1 MRTSQDRLA
10 DALREKTET
19 LTGERGD
26 PNMAALRV
34 KDLSGLTNALAGA
47 IKTAGGTK
55 KKAAT
60 IAETLAQVG
69 DLVNTLNDTVTA
81 LQGDVA
87 TAKGD
92 ISTLKTDDAA
102 TKGKLDAAAGATV
115 PGMTSSA
122 VSAAPTQSDF
132 NALRQ
137 DVANLRAALL
147 ALISDFS

>member
-1 MRTSQDRLA
+1 MRTSQERLS

-19 LTGERGD
+19 LNGERGD

-34 KDLSGLTNALAGA
+34 KDLAGFTNALAGTM
-47 IKTAGGTK
+47 KTASGTK

-60 IAETLAQVG
+60 IADTLAQIG
-69 DLVNTLNDTVTA
+69 QLVNTLNDGVTA
-81 LQGDVA
+81 LQGDMT
-87 TAKGD
+87 TAQGN
-92 ISTLKTDDAA
+92 ISTLQTDEAA
-102 TKGKLDAAAGATV
+102 TKGRLDAAAGADV
-115 PGMTSSA
+115 PGMSSTA

-137 DVANLRAALL
+137 DVANLHAALL